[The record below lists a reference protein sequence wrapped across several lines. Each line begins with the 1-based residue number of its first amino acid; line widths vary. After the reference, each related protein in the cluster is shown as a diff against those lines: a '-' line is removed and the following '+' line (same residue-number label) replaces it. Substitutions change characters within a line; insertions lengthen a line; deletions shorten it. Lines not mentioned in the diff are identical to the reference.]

1 MVYARRSRRRGRKVT
16 RTRVLT
22 QSSKAST
29 QKRQIAT
36 IAGQVSKISKQIKED
51 WNPAQY
57 VTDLNSQLSTPYTA
71 NEISMIPSLRT
82 RIFNQNDAAHN
93 KSWFKV
99 VKFNTDYKLYPQN
112 EEGFIDMTLFIVSL
126 HADNAQ
132 KVWFETG
139 GVSNL
144 TANFDYHSQNGRTF
158 INRGRFKIHHVK
170 RCQTFMNES
179 DNTKI
184 VGGFHRGY
192 LNKKCPHKLVSKTG
206 DWDTT
211 IQDTDYPLHHR
222 YFVIAFNNNS
232 GFDGEYPT
240 LQMTTLWSGYN

>member
-1 MVYARRSRRRGRKVT
+1 MVYAKRSKRRGRKTT
-16 RTRVLT
+16 RTKVLR
-22 QSSKAST
+22 QGAGAST
-29 QKRQIAT
+29 QKRQIASL
-36 IAGQVSKISKQIKED
+36 AGQVSKISKQIQED

-57 VTDLNSQLSTPYTA
+57 VVDLNSQLSSPYTS
-71 NEISMIPSLRT
+71 NEITMIPSLRT

-99 VKFNTDYKLYPQN
+99 VKFNTDFKLYPAN
-112 EEGFIDMTLFIVSL
+112 EEGFIDMTMFIVSL

-139 GVSNL
+139 GVANL
-144 TANFDYHSQNGRTF
+144 TPNFDYHTQNGRTF
-158 INRGRFKIHHVK
+158 INRGRFKIHYVK
-170 RCQTFMNES
+170 RCQTFMNET

-206 DWDTT
+206 DWDST

-222 YFVIAFNNNS
+222 YFVLAFNNNS

>member
-1 MVYARRSRRRGRKVT
+1 MVNGKRKVT
-16 RTRVLT
+16 KRNVLR
-22 QSSKAST
+22 QGAGART
-29 QKRQIAT
+29 QKRQIASL
-36 IAGQVSKISKQIKED
+36 AGQVSKISKQIKED

-57 VTDLNSQLSTPYTA
+57 VVPINTQLATPYTI

-99 VKFNTDYKLYPQN
+99 VKMNMDYKLYPAN
-112 EEGFIDMTLFIVSL
+112 EEGFIDMTLMVVSL

-139 GVSNL
+139 GVSTL
-144 TANFDYHSQNGRTF
+144 TSGFDYYSQNGRAF

-170 RCQTFMNES
+170 RCQTFMNET

-184 VGGFHRGY
+184 VGGFTRGY
-192 LNKKCPHKLVSKTG
+192 LNKKVSHKLVSKTG

-222 YFVIAFNNNS
+222 YFIIAFNNNS

-240 LQMTTLWSGYN
+240 LQANTLWSGFN